1 MLKVRNLSL
10 LLALSSVAMLPA
22 CAWFGG
28 GDSGSSQTSSAAP
41 SSRYT
46 PPPPPPP
53 QQAEAQQAVTPDTI
67 RQVQQTLQQ
76 QKMYRGQVDGVW
88 GPRTQTAVR
97 QYQQK
102 NNLGSSGQLDQQ
114 TLASL
119 NIGGGQNYGDNG
131 QPPNNQ
137 ASGNMPPPNQQNAQ
151 SNQQSGGTT
160 TR

>member
-1 MLKVRNLSL
+1 MLKVRNLGL
-10 LLALSSVAMLPA
+10 LLALSSVAVLPA
-22 CAWFGG
+22 CSWFGG
-28 GDSGSSQTSSAAP
+28 DNDSSRTSSAAP
-41 SSRYT
+41 SSSYT
-46 PPPPPPP
+46 PPPPPP

-131 QPPNNQ
+131 QPPNTQ
-137 ASGNMPPPNQQNAQ
+137 ASGNMPPPDQQNAQ
-151 SNQQSGGTT
+151 SNQRSGGTT